1 MKKTLFV
8 FCLSVFYI
16 FTSSARA
23 ADKVVIIP
31 LSGQKAIGD
40 AVEEDVQEGK
50 IFSNA
55 HSIGLIG
62 TRPPAPVA
70 STGQTPTLPV
80 TILADTTGDDGDLQ
94 KGIPLPAPRFT
105 GNGDGTVTDHL
116 TGLIWLAN
124 HNCLDTVAGVD
135 KSGETLDLSDALKW
149 SNNLES
155 GVCGLTDNSN
165 PGDWR
170 LPNINEFMTLIDYR
184 YSNPAMSN
192 DANTGRLDDG
202 HPDESSFMHP
212 SEPWG
217 PYKTSTRV
225 SNSNFQYW
233 TIDIGNGANTSR
245 NPTLADR
252 VWPVRDK

>member
-1 MKKTLFV
+1 MKRTLFL

-16 FTSSARA
+16 FTSSASA

-31 LSGQKAIGD
+31 LGGQKAIGD
-40 AVEEDVQEGK
+40 AVEADVQEGK

-55 HSIGLIG
+55 HSIGLRGI
-62 TRPPAPVA
+62 RPPAPVA
-70 STGQTPTLPV
+70 STGQTPTLPG

-124 HNCLDTVAGVD
+124 HSCLETVAGVD
-135 KSGETLDLSDALKW
+135 KSGDSLDLSDALKW

-155 GVCGLTDNSN
+155 GFCGLSDNSKS
-165 PGDWR
+165 GDWR
-170 LPNINEFMTLIDYR
+170 LPNIKEFMSLLDNIF
-184 YSNPAMSN
+184 SNPTISN
-192 DANTGRLDDG
+192 DGGIGPIDDEF
-202 HPDESSFMHP
+202 PEESSFMNP
-212 SEPWG
+212 SEPCCS
-217 PYKTSTRV
+217 YKTSTRV
-225 SNSNFQYW
+225 SNSNWYYW
-233 TIDIGNGANTSR
+233 TIETSSGNTVSR
-245 NPTLADR
+245 DPGMTDR